1 MTERGIFF
9 LKCWL
14 YLCLSREV
22 IVIFNWFM
30 PFFTILI
37 KLALFKI
44 TDITLLI
51 VRVLLDYYLKQI
63 RIFPQEREM
72 VQIRIY
78 F

>member
-1 MTERGIFF
+1 MTERGIF
-9 LKCWL
+9 
-14 YLCLSREV
+14 CLSRKV